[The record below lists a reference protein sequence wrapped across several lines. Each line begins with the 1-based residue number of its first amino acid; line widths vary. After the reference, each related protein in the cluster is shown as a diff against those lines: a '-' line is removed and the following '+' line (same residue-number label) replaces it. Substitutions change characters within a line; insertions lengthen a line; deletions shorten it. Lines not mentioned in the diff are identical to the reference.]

1 MIDKIINSKNIIH
14 RSLDESWKRSQIL
27 SQNIANV
34 DTPGYKRK
42 EVSFLEELDRMMRKN
57 DFDKK
62 DVDNIKIKVFEDNS
76 KLSYRMDG
84 NNVDIDT
91 EMARLAQNQLRYN
104 TLTQLAGFNSIKT
117 ILEK

>member
-1 MIDKIINSKNIIH
+1 MKN
-14 RSLDESWKRSQIL
+14 QIL

-42 EVSFLEELDRMMRKN
+42 DVTFAEELERMMRQD

-62 DVDNIKIKVFEDNS
+62 DVEAVKVKVFEDNN

-84 NNVDIDT
+84 NNVDIDV
-91 EMARLAQNQLRYN
+91 EMVRLAQNQLKYN
-104 TLTQLAGFNSIKT
+104 TFTQLSGFNSIKT
-117 ILEK
+117 VLEV

>member
-1 MIDKIINSKNIIH
+1 MFNNKNIIH
-14 RSLDESWKRSQIL
+14 KSLDESWIRSKML

-34 DTPGYKRK
+34 DTPDYKRK
-42 EVSFLEELDRMMRKN
+42 DVSFLEELERMMRQD

-62 DVDNIKIKVFEDNS
+62 DVEDIKIKVFEDNS

-84 NNVDIDT
+84 NNVDIDV
-91 EMARLAQNQLRYN
+91 EMARMAQNQLRYN